1 VGTSPVFVLG
11 VGAQKAGTTWL
22 YHYLR
27 ELEGADF
34 GFAKEYHLHDCISL
48 PSMQWY
54 RDLLARQV
62 CRELS
67 GQASLSSAISQLAFM
82 GDPQLYYAYFTSL
95 YMSGARLSGDITP
108 AYALLAPE
116 VLAACDASFAR
127 LGIRVIVVYLMRDP
141 LMRLVSSLR
150 QYRRIRGLPQQNQ
163 EEEAALLSRGWD
175 SLPEGVR
182 RRGAYDR
189 TLAVLQQ
196 VFPPDRLHLELY
208 EELFSVKATER
219 LCRAIDAPWRTPDLD
234 RRWNSTGATLSHLSE
249 PLIRELAEPQRK
261 PLEAC
266 VEVFGLPRLQANW
279 PQLCALL
286 GYVNP

>member
-1 VGTSPVFVLG
+1 MGTSPVFVLG

-27 ELEGADF
+27 ELEGSDF
-34 GFAKEYHLHDCISL
+34 GFTKEYHLHDCISL
-48 PSMQWY
+48 PCMRWY
-54 RDLLARQV
+54 RDLLAQQV

-67 GQASLSSAISQLAFM
+67 GQNSLSSAISQLAFM
-82 GDPQLYYAYFTSL
+82 GNPRLYYAYFTSL

-127 LGIRVIVVYLMRDP
+127 LGIRVMVVYLMRDP
-141 LMRLVSSLR
+141 LVRLISSLR
-150 QYRRIRGLPQQNQ
+150 QYRRIRGLPPQNQ
-163 EEEAALLSRGWD
+163 EEEAALLSQGWD
-175 SLPEGVR
+175 ALPEGVR
-182 RRGAYDR
+182 QRGAYDR

-196 VFPPDRLHLELY
+196 VFPPERLHLELY
-208 EELFSVKATER
+208 EELFSAEATER
-219 LCRAIDAPWRTPDLD
+219 LCRALDAPWRAPDVD
-234 RRWNSTGATLSHLSE
+234 RRWNSTGATLSHLTE

-266 VEVFGLPRLQANW
+266 IEVFGLPRLAANW
-279 PQLCALL
+279 PQLCASL
-286 GYVNP
+286 GYAAP